1 MVIELGHTIKQHVM
15 PQWVLRN
22 FRSDDTAKAE
32 KGKKRVWC
40 HTVYLDKN
48 KQSIIKEYPLPIT
61 SVGVA
66 KSCFSLIDGET
77 GELFDIE
84 QELSEYEL
92 RTSEVFN
99 SFIRNHDFSSLLRV
113 EKTGSSLETVVN
125 FMTIQMILNLHNPQH
140 KYDDKESFFSSLI
153 TGLEKN
159 FVKIKIA
166 INEMPTDI
174 LELYGRDFSEK
185 IVRAA
190 NSTSD
195 REQVCKVLFILFILA
210 ESKGLPILE
219 KSLSTLRDHL
229 FSGIYIEGIYHT
241 GYTFDSIE
249 SRPVFVIGPNVF
261 SKSIDGSIIYL
272 PISHNF
278 AFGFSVRKREFYNS
292 DLMIYSAN
300 PENLNLA
307 TRNQIKLYKVSHDF
321 IDNIVGHVLMG
332 AIGNSNTIY
341 TPHECA
347 DVERYLAL
355 QEENEDFFYHPKH
368 PERVI

>member
-1 MVIELGHTIKQHVM
+1 MGHTIKQHVM

-22 FRSDDTAKAE
+22 FRSDDTAQAE

-40 HTVYLDKN
+40 HTVYLDEN
-48 KQSIIKEYPLPIT
+48 KQNVVKEFPLPIA

-66 KSCFSLIDGET
+66 KSCFSLVDGET

-92 RTSEVFN
+92 KTSEVFN
-99 SFIRNHDFSSLLRV
+99 RFIRDHDFSLLLRV
-113 EKTGSSLETVVN
+113 EEVGSCLETVVN

-140 KYDDKESFFSSLI
+140 KYAGKELFFSSLMK
-153 TGLEKN
+153 GLEDN
-159 FVKIKIA
+159 FSEVKSA
-166 INEMPTDI
+166 IRGMPDDV
-174 LELYGRDFSEK
+174 LKLYGRELSEK
-185 IVRAA
+185 VVRAV
-190 NSTSD
+190 NSSSD
-195 REQVCKVLFILFILA
+195 KGQVCKVLFVLFILA
-210 ESKGLPILE
+210 ESKGLPVLS
-219 KSLSTLRDHL
+219 KSLSVLREHL
-229 FSGIYIEGIYHT
+229 FGGIYIEGIYHT

-261 SKSIDGSIIYL
+261 SRSIEGEIIYL
-272 PISHNF
+272 PFSHNF

-292 DLMIYSAN
+292 DLVIYSAN
-300 PENLNLA
+300 PENLNIA
-307 TRNQIKLYKVSHDF
+307 TKNKIKVFKVSHDF

-332 AIGNSNTIY
+332 AVGNSNTIY

-355 QEENEDFFYHPKH
+355 QEQNEEFFYQPKH